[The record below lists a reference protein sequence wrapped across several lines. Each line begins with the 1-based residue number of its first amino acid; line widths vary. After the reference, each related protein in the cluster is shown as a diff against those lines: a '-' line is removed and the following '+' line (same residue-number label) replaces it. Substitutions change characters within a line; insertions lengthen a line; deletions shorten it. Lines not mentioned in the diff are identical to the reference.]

1 MSTQSPSSSA
11 VTKPSAPAAAPADPW
26 FQDLF
31 AERIGGAGYG
41 KGTEIYKF
49 ELIKRAKRQALA
61 EHPERRMLDF
71 GIGEND
77 EMAPANVR
85 AVMKREVDRPEN
97 RGYADNGIAVY
108 KEAVADFMRR
118 EFGVVLDPVTEVNH
132 CIGSKTA
139 YAMLPAAFI
148 NPGDVT
154 LMTVPGYPVAGTAT
168 RWFGGTVHRLP
179 LLPENGFFPDLAA
192 IPADVLARA
201 KLLVLCYPNSPTGRT
216 ATAEFYAQVV
226 DFAHRHRIIVVQ
238 DAAHVMLSYD
248 DRPLSFLS
256 VDGAKDVGV
265 EVHSMSKGFHM
276 IGWRLGWVCGHE
288 RIVRAFADVKD
299 NCDSG
304 QFMAIQKAAAAA
316 LADPAIPREVR
327 EKYRRRLEKLVG
339 VLRSVGFDCSM
350 PGGTYF
356 LYTKSPRGAGDRVFA
371 TAQEASQFLIHE
383 LSISTVPWD
392 DCGAFLRFSATY
404 EAEDETAE
412 DDLMAEAHARLSRA
426 RLKF

>member
-1 MSTQSPSSSA
+1 M
-11 VTKPSAPAAAPADPW
+11 SAPLASAQPASIAADDPW
-26 FQDLF
+26 FQDRF
-31 AERIGGAGYG
+31 AHRIGGAAFG
-41 KGTEIYKF
+41 KGTAIYKF

-61 EHPERRMLDF
+61 DHPERRMLDF

-77 EMAPANVR
+77 ELAPESVR
-85 AVMKREVDRPEN
+85 AVMRREIDRPEN
-97 RGYADNGIAVY
+97 RGYADNGIPEFKQA
-108 KEAVADFMRR
+108 AAAFMKR
-118 EFGVVLDPVTEVNH
+118 EFGVTLDPAKEINH

-139 YAMLPAAFI
+139 YAMLPAVFI
-148 NPGDVT
+148 DPGDVT

-168 RWFGGTVHRLP
+168 KWFGGTVHSLP
-179 LLPENGFFPDLAA
+179 LVPEHGFLPDLAS
-192 IPADVLARA
+192 IPDDVLART

-216 ATAEFYAQVV
+216 ATPKFYESVV
-226 DFAHRHRIIVVQ
+226 DWAHRHRVVVIQ
-238 DAAHVMLSYD
+238 DAAHMMLSYD

-256 VDGAKDVGV
+256 VDGAKEVGI

-276 IGWRLGWVCGHE
+276 IGWRMGWVCGHE
-288 RIVRAFADVKD
+288 RLVRAFADVKD

-304 QFMAIQKAAAAA
+304 QFIAIQKAAAAA
-316 LADPAIPREVR
+316 LADAEIPRRVR

-339 VLRSVGFDCSM
+339 ILRAVGFECEM

-356 LYTKSPRGAGDRVFA
+356 LYTKSPIGAGDRVFA

-392 DCGAFLRFSATY
+392 DCGSYLRFSATY
-404 EAEDETAE
+404 EAEDDAAE
-412 DDLMAEAHARLSRA
+412 DDLMAEAHARLQRA

>member
-1 MSTQSPSSSA
+1 MSTASP
-11 VTKPSAPAAAPADPW
+11 TTTPTTDPW
-26 FQDLF
+26 FQDRF

-41 KGTEIYKF
+41 KVTVVYKF

-61 EHPERRMLDF
+61 EHPERKMLDF

-77 EMAPANVR
+77 EMAPEGVR
-85 AVMKREVDRPEN
+85 DVMRREIDQPEN
-97 RGYADNGIAVY
+97 RGYADNGILEF
-108 KEAVADFMRR
+108 KEAVASFMER
-118 EFGVVLDPVTEVNH
+118 EFQVVLDPNKEINH

-168 RWFGGTVHRLP
+168 QWLGGEVYKIP
-179 LLPENGFFPDLAA
+179 LLPENNFFPDLDS
-192 IPADVLARA
+192 IPSNILSRS
-201 KLLVLCYPNSPTGRT
+201 KILVLCYPNSPTGKT
-216 ATAEFYAQVV
+216 ATVEFYKKVV
-226 DFAHRHRIIVVQ
+226 EFAKTNRIIVVQ
-238 DAAHVMLSYD
+238 DAAHMMLSYETA
-248 DRPLSFLS
+248 PLSFLS
-256 VDGAKDVGV
+256 IDGAKDVGV

-288 RIVRAFADVKD
+288 KIVQAFADVKD

-304 QFMAIQKAAAAA
+304 QFIAIQKAAAAA
-316 LADPAIPREVR
+316 LGDPHIPHQVR

-339 VLRSVGFDCSM
+339 VLRSVGFQCEM

-356 LYTKSPRGAGDRVFA
+356 LYTKSPKAAGDQSFA
-371 TAQEASQFLIHE
+371 NASEAGQFLIKE

-392 DCGAFLRFSATY
+392 DCGAFTRFSVTY
-404 EAEDETAE
+404 EAHDETAE
-412 DDLMAEAHARLSRA
+412 NELMADLHGRLLQA
-426 RLKF
+426 QLKF

>member
-1 MSTQSPSSSA
+1 M
-11 VTKPSAPAAAPADPW
+11 SAPFAPAQPSLAPPSDPW
-26 FQDLF
+26 FQDRF
-31 AERIGGAGYG
+31 AERIGGASFA
-41 KGTEIYKF
+41 KGTAVYKF

-61 EHPERRMLDF
+61 EHPERAMLDF

-77 EMAPANVR
+77 EMAPESVR
-85 AVMKREVDRPEN
+85 GVMRREIDRPEN
-97 RGYADNGIAVY
+97 RGYADNGIAEF
-108 KEAVADFMRR
+108 KAAAAAFMER
-118 EFGVVLDPVTEVNH
+118 EFGVVLDPVKEVNH

-168 RWFGGTVHRLP
+168 KWFGGSVHPLP
-179 LLPENGFFPDLAA
+179 LVPEHDFLPDLAG
-192 IPADVLARA
+192 IPDDVLART

-216 ATAEFYAQVV
+216 ATRAFYEQVV
-226 DFAHRHRIIVVQ
+226 DWAHRHRVVVIQ
-238 DAAHVMLSYD
+238 DAAHMMLSYD
-248 DRPLSFLS
+248 APPLSFLS
-256 VDGAKDVGV
+256 IDGAKEVGL

-276 IGWRLGWVCGHE
+276 IGWRMGWVCGHE
-288 RIVRAFADVKD
+288 RLVRAFADVKD

-304 QFMAIQKAAAAA
+304 QFIAIQKAAAAA
-316 LADPAIPREVR
+316 LADPEIPKRVR

-339 VLRSVGFDCSM
+339 VLRAVGFDCEM

-356 LYTKSPRGAGDRVFA
+356 LYTKSPKAAGDRPFA
-371 TAQEASQFLIHE
+371 SAQEASQFLIHE

-392 DCGAFLRFSATY
+392 DCGAFLRFSTTY
-404 EAEDETAE
+404 EAEDEAAE
-412 DDLMAEAHARLSRA
+412 DDLMAETHARLARA

>member
-1 MSTQSPSSSA
+1 MSTAS
-11 VTKPSAPAAAPADPW
+11 PAAPETQDPW
-26 FQDLF
+26 FQDRF

-41 KGTEIYKF
+41 KGTEVYKF

-61 EHPERRMLDF
+61 DHPERKMLDF

-77 EMAPANVR
+77 EMAPESVR
-85 AVMKREVDRPEN
+85 AVMRREIDRPEN
-97 RGYADNGIAVY
+97 RGYADNGIAEF
-108 KEAVADFMRR
+108 KEAVAAFMQR
-118 EFGVVLDPVTEVNH
+118 EFGVALDPAKEVNH

-168 RWFGGTVHRLP
+168 RWFGGEVHKLP
-179 LLPENGFFPDLAA
+179 LVPENDFFPDLDG
-192 IPADVLARA
+192 IPADVLART
-201 KLLVLCYPNSPTGRT
+201 KLLVLCYPNSPTGKT
-216 ATAEFYAQVV
+216 ATRAFYEKVV
-226 DFAHRHRIIVVQ
+226 AFAKANRIIVIQ
-238 DAAHVMLSYD
+238 DAAHMMLSYD
-248 DRPLSFLS
+248 EAPLSFLS
-256 VDGAKDVGV
+256 VPGAKDVGV

-288 RIVRAFADVKD
+288 KLVQAFADVKD

-304 QFMAIQKAAAAA
+304 QFIAIQKAAAAA
-316 LADPAIPREVR
+316 LADPEIPRQVR

-339 VLRSVGFDCSM
+339 VLRAVGFECEM

-356 LYTKSPRGAGDRVFA
+356 LYTKSPTGAGDRVFA
-371 TAQEASQFLIHE
+371 NASEAGQFLIKE

-392 DCGAFLRFSATY
+392 DCGAFTRFSVTY
-404 EAEDETAE
+404 EAEDEAAE
-412 DDLMAEAHARLSRA
+412 DDLMAELHSRLSGA

>member
-1 MSTQSPSSSA
+1 MASTPSP
-11 VTKPSAPAAAPADPW
+11 PDIADPW
-26 FQDLF
+26 FQNLF
-31 AERIGGAGYG
+31 AERIGGARFG

-61 EHPERRMLDF
+61 DHPERRMLDF

-77 EMAPANVR
+77 EMAPESVR
-85 AVMKREVDRPEN
+85 AVMRREIDRPEN
-97 RGYADNGIAVY
+97 RGYADNGIAAY
-108 KEAVADFMRR
+108 KDAVAAFMRR
-118 EFGVVLDPVTEVNH
+118 EFGVVLDAEKEVNH

-148 NPGDVT
+148 DPGDVT

-168 RWFGGTVHRLP
+168 RWFGGSVHRLP
-179 LLPENGFFPDLAA
+179 LVPENDFFPDLDG
-192 IPADVLARA
+192 IPADVLDRA
-201 KLLVLCYPNSPTGRT
+201 KLLVLCYPNSPTGKT
-216 ATAEFYAQVV
+216 ATREFYERVV
-226 DFAHRHRIIVVQ
+226 AFAHRHRIIVVQ
-238 DAAHVMLSYD
+238 DAAHIMLSYD
-248 DRPLSFLS
+248 DEPLSFLS
-256 VDGAKDVGV
+256 VDGAKEVGV

-288 RIVRAFADVKD
+288 RLVRAFADVKD

-304 QFMAIQKAAAAA
+304 QFMAIQKAGAAA
-316 LADPAIPREVR
+316 LADPEIPVRVR

-339 VLRSVGFDCSM
+339 VLRAVGFDCAM

-356 LYTKSPRGAGDRVFA
+356 LYTRAPKGAGNRTFA
-371 TAQEASQFLIHE
+371 TAQDASQYLIHD

-404 EAEDETAE
+404 EAADEAAE
-412 DDLMAEAHARLSRA
+412 DDLMAETHARLTRA
-426 RLKF
+426 RLTF

>member
-1 MSTQSPSSSA
+1 MSTASP
-11 VTKPSAPAAAPADPW
+11 TTTPTTDPL
-26 FQDLF
+26 FQDRF

-41 KGTEIYKF
+41 KGTEVYKF

-61 EHPERRMLDF
+61 ENPERKMLDF

-77 EMAPANVR
+77 EMAPEGVR
-85 AVMKREVDRPEN
+85 DVMRREIDQPEN
-97 RGYADNGIAVY
+97 RGYADNGILEF
-108 KEAVADFMRR
+108 KEAVASFMER
-118 EFGVVLDPVTEVNH
+118 EFQVVLDPNKEINH

-168 RWFGGTVHRLP
+168 QWLGGEVYKIP
-179 LLPENGFFPDLAA
+179 LLPENNFFPDLDS
-192 IPADVLARA
+192 IPSNILSRS
-201 KLLVLCYPNSPTGRT
+201 KILVLCYPNSPTGKT
-216 ATAEFYAQVV
+216 ATVEFYKKVV
-226 DFAHRHRIIVVQ
+226 EFAKTNRIIVVQ
-238 DAAHVMLSYD
+238 DAAHMMLSYETA
-248 DRPLSFLS
+248 PLSFLS
-256 VDGAKDVGV
+256 IDGAKDVGV

-288 RIVRAFADVKD
+288 KIVQAFADVKD

-304 QFMAIQKAAAAA
+304 QFIAIQKAAAAA
-316 LADPAIPREVR
+316 LGDPHIPHQVR

-339 VLRSVGFDCSM
+339 VLRSVGFQCEM

-356 LYTKSPRGAGDRVFA
+356 LYTKSPKAAGDQSFA
-371 TAQEASQFLIHE
+371 NASEAGQFLIKE

-392 DCGAFLRFSATY
+392 DCGAFTRFSVTY
-404 EAEDETAE
+404 EAHDETAE
-412 DDLMAEAHARLSRA
+412 NELMADLHGRLLQA
-426 RLKF
+426 QLKF

>member
-1 MSTQSPSSSA
+1 MTASA
-11 VTKPSAPAAAPADPW
+11 QPAPTATDPW
-26 FQDLF
+26 FQDRF
-31 AERIGGAGYG
+31 ADRIGGANFG
-41 KGTEIYKF
+41 KGTAIYKF

-61 EHPERRMLDF
+61 DHPERRMLDF

-77 EMAPANVR
+77 EMAPESVR
-85 AVMKREVDRPEN
+85 AVMRREIDRPEN
-97 RGYADNGIAVY
+97 RGYADNGIAEF
-108 KEAVADFMRR
+108 KQAAAAFMER
-118 EFGVVLDPVTEVNH
+118 EFGVVLDPVKEVNH

-168 RWFGGTVHRLP
+168 KWFGGTVHPLP
-179 LLPENGFFPDLAA
+179 LVPEHGFLPDLES
-192 IPADVLARA
+192 IPDDVLART

-216 ATAEFYAQVV
+216 ATRAFYEQVV
-226 DFAHRHRIIVVQ
+226 DWAHRHRVVVVQ
-238 DAAHVMLSYD
+238 DAAHMMLSYD
-248 DRPLSFLS
+248 DAPLSFLS
-256 VDGAKDVGV
+256 IDGAKEVGL

-276 IGWRLGWVCGHE
+276 IGWRMGWVCGHE
-288 RIVRAFADVKD
+288 LLVRAFADIKD

-304 QFMAIQKAAAAA
+304 QFIAIQKAAAAA
-316 LADPAIPREVR
+316 LADPEIPRRVR

-339 VLRSVGFDCSM
+339 VLRAVGFDCEM

-356 LYTKSPRGAGDRVFA
+356 LYTKSPVGAGDRVFA

-392 DCGAFLRFSATY
+392 DCGPFLRFSATY
-404 EAEDETAE
+404 EAEDEAAE
-412 DDLMAEAHARLSRA
+412 DDLMAEAHARLQRA